1 MCHKNGSK
9 AKSIV
14 VFCMSESISGR
25 STGNMGGSWEF
36 WIDRGGTF
44 TDVIGRRPDGSL
56 VTHKL
61 LSENPEAY
69 RDAAVHGIR
78 HLLELPP
85 GAAIP
90 SERIGAVK
98 MGTTVATNAL
108 LERKGERTLLL
119 ITKGFRDALRIGYQ
133 ARPKIFARHI
143 IKPDMLYERVVE
155 IDERV
160 RADGAVE
167 RDLDVNIA
175 RRELERAKADGIDA
189 IAIVLMHAYRYGAHE
204 QRLAALAG
212 EVGFTQA
219 SASHEVSPLI
229 KLVGRGDTT
238 VVDSYLSPILRRY
251 VAQVAADLDASSPHP
266 GPAGARPSAS
276 LSRKSQA
283 GKLQPRLM
291 FMMSSGGLTAADLF
305 RGKDAILSGPAAG
318 VVGMAETGRAAGFSR
333 LIGFDMGGT
342 STDVSHFA
350 GEYERAFE
358 TEVAGVRMRAPMMLI
373 HTVAAG
379 GGSVLHYDGA
389 RFRVGPDSAGA
400 NPGPKCYRRG
410 GPLAV
415 TDANVM
421 VGKLI
426 PDFFPQIFGPQQ
438 NLPLDAEAVSNGFA
452 ALAKEIGDGRSAEQ
466 VADGFIKI
474 AVENMA
480 NAIKKISV
488 QRGYDVTRYALNC
501 FGGAGGQHACLV
513 ADALSM
519 TRVLIHPL
527 SSLLSAYGM
536 GLADIRS
543 VRQQAIEA
551 PFGKAAHATLEKVAK
566 RLAAVVIEEVAA
578 QGVAA
583 EKIRLHIRAHIR
595 YAGTDT
601 PLIVDAG
608 TFKPRPRRS
617 GVLATLSKMKASFE
631 RAHKAQFGFI
641 DRSKDLVIEA
651 VSVEAIG
658 GGVRFKEKSRKTT
671 GRKLPAP
678 ARHAR
683 FFSSGNWQR
692 ANVYLRATL
701 ALGHKI
707 KGPAIIIEPHQ
718 TVVIEHGWRAE
729 LTPRDHLVL
738 RRVQKL
744 VRARAIGTHADPVM
758 LEMFNNLFMSIAEQ
772 MGVALQ
778 NTAYSVNIKE
788 RLDFSCAVFDG
799 EGSLVANAPHMPVHL
814 GSMDRAVETV
824 IRENRG
830 KIRPG
835 DAYAINAPYN
845 GGTHLPDI
853 TVCTPVFDGSK
864 ILFWVASRGHHA
876 DVGGISPGSM
886 SPNATTIEQEGV
898 YIDNFKLI
906 ERGRFRE
913 KELYKLLTGAKYPAR
928 NPLQNVNDIKA
939 QIAANEMGLRELRK
953 MVRYFTLRVVRA
965 YMRHVQDNAAE
976 SVRRVIDRLHDST
989 FAVETDQGNKI
1000 KVRITVDKDRR
1011 EATVDFTG
1019 TSPQQPSNFNAPEPV
1034 TRAAVLYVFRVMVDD
1049 DIPMN
1054 AGCLRP
1060 IRIIIP
1066 KKSLLSP
1073 EFPAAVVAGN
1083 VETSQEVTNCL
1094 FGALDAMA
1102 AAQGTMNNLNFGN
1115 AEYQYYETICSG
1127 SPAGPGFPGTDAVH
1141 THMTNTR
1148 LTDPEVLEFRYPV
1161 LLEDFH
1167 IRKGSGGRG
1176 RWNAGDGVRRTI
1188 RFLEKMECTIL
1199 SGHRRVPPFG
1209 LADGGDGQVGN
1220 NWVQRKDGR
1229 MEALQ
1234 GADATVIDAG
1244 EAIIIQTPTTGGYG
1258 KPTL

>member
-1 MCHKNGSK
+1 MRTFHYNRHMP
-9 AKSIV
+9 A
-14 VFCMSESISGR
+14 
-25 STGNMGGSWEF
+25 SWEF

-44 TDVIGRRPDGSL
+44 TDVIGRRPDGAL

-69 RDAAVHGIR
+69 ADAAVAGMR
-78 HLLELPP
+78 RLLGLAP
-85 GAAIP
+85 GEPIP
-90 SERIGAVK
+90 EARIGAVK

-133 ARPKIFARHI
+133 ARPKIFAKHI
-143 IKPDMLYERVVE
+143 IKPDMLYERVAEV
-155 IDERV
+155 DERV
-160 RADGAVE
+160 RADGNVE
-167 RDLDVNIA
+167 RALDIDAVRA
-175 RRELERAKADGIDA
+175 ELVRAKHDGIHA
-189 IAIVLMHAYRYGAHE
+189 VAIVLMHAYRYGEHE
-204 QRLAALAG
+204 RQVAALAG
-212 EVGFTQA
+212 DLGFTQV

-238 VVDSYLSPILRRY
+238 VVDAYLSPILRRY
-251 VAQVAADLDASSPHP
+251 VAQVAGDLVD
-266 GPAGARPSAS
+266 GQPSA
-276 LSRKSQA
+276 RAREGTK
-283 GKLQPRLM
+283 LM
-291 FMMSSGGLTAADLF
+291 FMMSSGGLTAAELF
-305 RGKDAILSGPAAG
+305 RGKDAILSGPAGG
-318 VVGMAETGRAAGFSR
+318 VVGMAETGRQAGFDR

-350 GEYERAFE
+350 GEYERTFE

-373 HTVAAG
+373 NTVAAG
-379 GGSVLHYDGA
+379 GGSILHFDGA

-421 VGKLI
+421 VGKLL
-426 PDFFPQIFGPQQ
+426 PDFFPKIFGPRQ
-438 NLPLDAEAVSNGFA
+438 NEPLDAQSVRAAFA
-452 ALAKEIGDGRSAEQ
+452 ALAKEIGDGRKPEQ
-466 VADGFIKI
+466 VADGFVKI

-488 QRGYDVTRYALNC
+488 QRGYDVTRYTLNC

-513 ADALSM
+513 ADALGM
-519 TRVLIHPL
+519 TSVLIHPF

-543 VRQQAIEA
+543 VRQQAIEER
-551 PFGKAAHATLEKVAK
+551 FGEDARRTLEKVARK
-566 RLAAVVIEEVAA
+566 LSKAANQEVEA
-578 QGVAA
+578 QGVVPD
-583 EKIRLHIRAHIR
+583 KIKVHVRAHIR

-601 PLIVDAG
+601 ALIVDADG
-608 TFKPRPRRS
+608 LK
-617 GVLATLSKMKASFE
+617 LAKIKATFE
-631 RAHKAQFGFI
+631 RAHKARFGFI
-641 DRSKDLVIEA
+641 DRKKSLVLEA
-651 VSVEAIG
+651 ASVEAVG
-658 GGVRFKEKSRKTT
+658 GGARFKEPTHKIKRT
-671 GRKLPAP
+671 KLPSP
-678 ARHAR
+678 ARRER
-683 FFSSGNWQR
+683 FFSGGKWRR
-692 ANVYLRATL
+692 ALVYLRETL
-701 ALGHKI
+701 TPGHKVN
-707 KGPAIIIEPHQ
+707 GPAIIVEPHQ
-718 TVVIEHGWRAE
+718 TVVVEHDWQAE
-729 LTPRDHLVL
+729 LTAKNHLVL
-738 RRVQKL
+738 RRIKKL
-744 VRARAIGTHADPVM
+744 TRPRAIGTRADPVM
-758 LEMFNNLFMSIAEQ
+758 LEVFNNLFMSIAEQ

-799 EGSLVANAPHMPVHL
+799 DGSLVANAPHMPVHL
-814 GSMDRAVETV
+814 GSMDRAVETI

-835 DAYAINAPYN
+835 DVYAINAPYN

-886 SPNATTIEQEGV
+886 SPNATTITQEGV
-898 YIDNFKLI
+898 YMDNFELVD
-906 ERGRFRE
+906 RGRFRE
-913 KELYKLLTGAKYPAR
+913 KELAALLTGGPYPAR
-928 NPLQNVNDIKA
+928 NPVQNINDLKA
-939 QIAANEMGLRELRK
+939 QIAANEKGVHELRR
-953 MVRYFTLRVVRA
+953 MVRHFTLPVVRA
-965 YMRHVQDNAAE
+965 YMGHVQDNAAE

-989 FAVETDQGNKI
+989 FAVEMDQGTVI
-1000 KVRITVDKDRR
+1000 KVRIAVDKKKR

-1019 TSPQQPSNFNAPEPV
+1019 TSAQQPNNFNAPEPV

-1094 FGALDAMA
+1094 FGALGAMA

-1115 AEYQYYETICSG
+1115 ARYQYYETICSG

-1167 IRKGSGGRG
+1167 IRKDSGGRG
-1176 RWNAGDGVRRTI
+1176 QWKAGDGIRRTI

-1199 SGHRRVPPFG
+1199 SGHRRVRPFG
-1209 LADGGDGQVGN
+1209 LAGGEDGQVGEN
-1220 NWVQRKDGR
+1220 RVRRKDGR
-1229 MEALQ
+1229 VDKLA
-1234 GADATVIDAG
+1234 GCDATVLDAG
-1244 EAIIIQTPTTGGYG
+1244 EAIIIQTPTAGGYG
-1258 KPTL
+1258 KPFSAGG